1 MERGGNQ
8 KSDLSW
14 LYQVINIYV
23 ELFKFRSCK
32 NDLDATI
39 SILNIH
45 MGTQIEIGEGRE
57 RQEEKQRG
65 RERGESGE
73 GSQLMPVELNAGS
86 WCRYDMSTWHTV
98 PSVGLFN
105 EAAVLWVCESAA
117 GHRSSSL
124 SPLLLCHLP
133 GDAEVTQS
141 FHLLCPCQQGCGPVS
156 CSPTLSALGYFLF
169 PLQPSPS
176 SQKTTP
182 PNSLPGELW
191 LSGAKLKLELV
202 KSATAYGV
210 HSAIGSNL
218 L

>member
-73 GSQLMPVELNAGS
+73 GSQLMPVELNAVS
-86 WCRYDMSTWHTV
+86 WCRCDMSTWHTV

-105 EAAVLWVCESAA
+105 EAAVLGFSMKQQCCES
-117 GHRSSSL
+117 
-124 SPLLLCHLP
+124 
-133 GDAEVTQS
+133 
-141 FHLLCPCQQGCGPVS
+141 VS
-156 CSPTLSALGYFLF
+156 R
-169 PLQPSPS
+169 LQ
-176 SQKTTP
+176 
-182 PNSLPGELW
+182 
-191 LSGAKLKLELV
+191 
-202 KSATAYGV
+202 ATAAPHCPLCFCVICLGT
-210 HSAIGSNL
+210 L
-218 L
+218 R